1 MKSICWRL
9 GGVFSLR
16 EVSLSRT
23 ERGGQ
28 RPTWN
33 LEFCRKICDIKNAH
47 KKGVRG
53 CCLFDGCW
61 LDHLVDDKTGTL
73 ELNEVL
79 GRKCLS
85 LASWGG
91 DKILTPVSPLTALMI
106 PDNLRKV
113 TLIPGNGVNKTQTEN
128 GTEST
133 KVGAEKDVILSNCAI
148 FLRRLS
154 DKIMTENLPLKCQNG
169 LDICIILTILPEPSI
184 RVSRAHAIN
193 KSYFLPNI
201 SLSLGQDKK
210 SCSKIQLM

>member
-1 MKSICWRL
+1 MKRHPIFLLPNTEEQQLLVCWL
-9 GGVFSLR
+9 GEFSF
-16 EVSLSRT
+16 EISLSRT

-53 CCLFDGCW
+53 CCLFDVCW

-73 ELNEVL
+73 ELNEVP

-85 LASWGG
+85 LAREGG

-106 PDNLRKV
+106 PDNLRKL
-113 TLIPGNGVNKTQTEN
+113 TLIHGNGVNKTEAEN

-133 KVGAEKDVILSNCAI
+133 EKLCWK
-148 FLRRLS
+148 R
-154 DKIMTENLPLKCQNG
+154 C
-169 LDICIILTILPEPSI
+169 
-184 RVSRAHAIN
+184 
-193 KSYFLPNI
+193 NI
-201 SLSLGQDKK
+201 E
-210 SCSKIQLM
+210 